1 MTEFHR
7 RDDWLLV
14 IGNVK
19 SFEEFQAK
27 MYITHS
33 TAKSNEHQKDMGKTF
48 TA

>member
-27 MYITHS
+27 IYITRKYPH
-33 TAKSNEHQKDMGKTF
+33 TAAMGPTLRR
-48 TA
+48 